1 MDASRFQLIQRQAR
15 EVLEELFRCRYDLWT
30 DPPSDLE
37 MIEPE
42 KILQLEGIRF
52 LEPVEI
58 RHQNDLTELPLLPSY
73 AGYMDPQT
81 KTIAVS
87 RNLRPEV
94 RHFTIAHEFGHYI
107 LHRGQGILFRDRPL
121 SGAEREDRHRKP
133 EEKEADLFAAELLM
147 PDWLV
152 RRELFRY
159 FGVQSFRGVLD
170 ENVAFHLSTLHRK
183 VTATDLNQRSRRYFS
198 LLLADSRPW
207 GAGAGLEGMPTFCRL
222 FRVSKIAMAIQ
233 LESLR
238 LV

>member
-1 MDASRFQLIQRQAR
+1 MDARRIRR
-15 EVLEELFRCRYDLWT
+15 EAQEALQELFRRRYDFWT
-30 DPPSDLE
+30 DPPSDVE

-42 KILQLEGIRF
+42 RILQIQGIRF

-58 RHQNDLTELPLLPSY
+58 RHQNDLAELPMLPSY

-94 RHFTIAHEFGHYI
+94 RRFTIAHELGHYI
-107 LHRGQGILFRDRPL
+107 LHRDQGILFRDRPV

-133 EEKEADLFAAELLM
+133 EEKEADLFAAELLI

-152 RRELFRY
+152 RREFVRY
-159 FGVQSFRGVLD
+159 FGVQSFRGVRLD
-170 ENVAFHLSTLHRK
+170 ENVAFHLSTAHRK
-183 VTATDLNQRSRRYFS
+183 VTAADLNQRSRRYFS

-207 GAGAGLEGMPTFCRL
+207 GVGADLDGMPTFCGL